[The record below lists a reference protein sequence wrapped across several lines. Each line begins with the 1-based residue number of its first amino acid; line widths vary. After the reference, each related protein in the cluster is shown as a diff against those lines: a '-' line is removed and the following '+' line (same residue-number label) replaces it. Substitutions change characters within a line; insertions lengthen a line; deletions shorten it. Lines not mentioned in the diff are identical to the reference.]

1 MVLHATAHTGDPL
14 AAERW
19 MLNPASGVSAH
30 LHILPDGSVTRLVPD
45 LLRAWHAGRSR
56 RRGVEGVNDVSLGW
70 EIANRNDGIDPYTD
84 AQYATLARLAAF
96 YVRQGIGL
104 GDFVSHA
111 GIALPPGRKSDPRGW
126 DWPRF
131 LAQTR
136 SLLPPPT

>member
-1 MVLHATAHTGDPL
+1 MIPL
-14 AAERW
+14 N
-19 MLNPASGVSAH
+19 L
-30 LHILPDGSVTRLVPD
+30 LLPTPVTRVRISPNTSPRPSWVRGIRLVPD
-45 LLRAWHAGRSR
+45 LLRAWHAERSR
-56 RRGVEGVNDVSLGW
+56 WRGIEGVNTISLGW

-111 GIALPPGRKSDPRGW
+111 GVALPPGRKSDPRGW

-131 LAQTR
+131 FAQTR